1 MWTARPL
8 QGVLEK
14 KSDLVRERSYVRP
27 VCADMSAG
35 PDGFRDPLPNGLSGL
50 VGHHPT
56 RVLGIVGS
64 PDQHLLPFSPA
75 PVASR
80 ADQAWAGAVGR

>member
-1 MWTARPL
+1 MSGL
-8 QGVLEK
+8 FG
-14 KSDLVRERSYVRP
+14 
-27 VCADMSAG
+27 ADMSAG

-56 RVLGIVGS
+56 RARRIVGS
-64 PDQHLLPFSPA
+64 TDQHLLPFRLA

-80 ADQAWAGAVGR
+80 AVQAWAGAVCR